1 MPDSFGKRHRDQV
14 KARKAAER
22 DERRIARNK
31 RRKEGPAAAPSEA
44 DRVRDLWA
52 ATEPVSATEP
62 QSQLDAPV
70 PSAGDAETA

>member
-22 DERRIARNK
+22 DERRIARNR

-52 ATEPVSATEP
+52 ATEPGSGAEP
-62 QSQLDAPV
+62 PLDAPV
-70 PSAGDAETA
+70 TPSPGDAETA